1 MIPAMGAASALG
13 GGLSAGGSMPIDAG
27 GGSAGPS
34 EATATNSI
42 GGIRNA
48 SINFGGSGWQN
59 LASNAPMLL
68 LGLGVVIWAVS
79 R

>member
-1 MIPAMGAASALG
+1 MIPALGAAA
-13 GGLSAGGSMPIDAG
+13 GGLSAGGSMPISAG

-34 EATATNSI
+34 EANATNSI

-48 SINFGGSGWQN
+48 AINFGGGAMQN
-59 LASNAPMLL
+59 ITNNLPIIAIVIVA
-68 LGLGVVIWAVS
+68 GIWAVK